1 MSSASTGVR
10 IVARALPGSGG
21 SAARALASA
30 ACFAAWRAAH
40 GAAPRSPSFRLS
52 GVPSSLPA
60 AAAPAFAGL
69 AAALP
74 LATTGCAS
82 SIASWIVKERNH
94 QGDVALVH
102 GNYPDASVAYQLA
115 LKIDPANKH
124 ARDGLITVQ
133 IRLAQTFFA
142 ASKFDDAID
151 ALAVASRYSPSDERV
166 QSLRGEIEQ
175 AEIKRDIVVSNYPS
189 YKVTGASIRR
199 IPLGSSRR
207 AIARVAIGSPVVMS
221 ANRLPGLSLAASPPS
236 PVTSTGRPSTG
247 ADGRSSTRTGSA
259 PRATSL
265 RRLA

>member
-1 MSSASTGVR
+1 MIARIVR
-10 IVARALPGSGG
+10 ITLFS
-21 SAARALASA
+21 
-30 ACFAAWRAAH
+30 
-40 GAAPRSPSFRLS
+40 
-52 GVPSSLPA
+52 
-60 AAAPAFAGL
+60 L

-102 GNYPDASVAYQLA
+102 GNFPDASVAYQLA

-151 ALAVASRYSPSDERV
+151 ALAVAARYSPSDERV

-189 YKVTGASIRR
+189 YKVTGASIQ
-199 IPLGSSRR
+199 R
-207 AIARVAIGSPVVMS
+207 AYTQLRTQNNDI
-221 ANRLPGLSLAASPPS
+221 LLALKRFDH
-236 PVTSTGRPSTG
+236 TYDT
-247 ADGRSSTRTGSA
+247 AD
-259 PRATSL
+259 L
-265 RRLA
+265 

>member
-1 MSSASTGVR
+1 MT
-10 IVARALPGSGG
+10 RALRPIAFS
-21 SAARALASA
+21 LA
-30 ACFAAWRAAH
+30 
-40 GAAPRSPSFRLS
+40 
-52 GVPSSLPA
+52 V
-60 AAAPAFAGL
+60 L
-69 AAALP
+69 AMP

-82 SIASWIVKERNH
+82 SIAGWIVKERNH

-199 IPLGSSRR
+199 GYTQLKTLNKDILDSLHRFDYTYDTADLSAAIRQSYALNEEVVRQTARLQQYRQLVESGVPEHATETLAPPASLLPL
-207 AIARVAIGSPVVMS
+207 P
-221 ANRLPGLSLAASPPS
+221 
-236 PVTSTGRPSTG
+236 
-247 ADGRSSTRTGSA
+247 
-259 PRATSL
+259 
-265 RRLA
+265 

>member
-1 MSSASTGVR
+1 LIAFSLA
-10 IVARALPGSGG
+10 
-21 SAARALASA
+21 ALAM
-30 ACFAAWRAAH
+30 
-40 GAAPRSPSFRLS
+40 
-52 GVPSSLPA
+52 
-60 AAAPAFAGL
+60 
-69 AAALP
+69 P

-82 SIASWIVKERNH
+82 SIAGWIVKERNH

-115 LKIDPANKH
+115 LKIDPVNKH

-199 IPLGSSRR
+199 GYTQLKTLNKDILDSLHRFDYTYDTADLSAAIRQSYALNEEVVRQTARLQQYRQLVESGVPEHATETLAPPASLLPL
-207 AIARVAIGSPVVMS
+207 P
-221 ANRLPGLSLAASPPS
+221 
-236 PVTSTGRPSTG
+236 
-247 ADGRSSTRTGSA
+247 
-259 PRATSL
+259 
-265 RRLA
+265 